1 MISTNNVGLSFGGQK
16 LFDEVNIKFTPGRC
30 YGLIGANGS
39 GKSTF
44 LKLLSG
50 ELEPQS
56 GNIEITP
63 GERISVLKQDHFAF
77 DESTVAKTVMMGNR
91 RLCEVLEQKDA
102 LYMKPDF
109 SEEDGIAASNLEAE
123 FAEMDGYEAESEAAT
138 ILAGLDIGADLLE
151 RPMSELTDPQKVKVL
166 LAQALFGKPD
176 ILLLDEPT
184 NHLDIHAIVW
194 LENFLLRFKNTVV
207 LVSHDRHFLNKVCTH
222 IADIDFGQIS
232 AYAGN
237 YDFWRQSSELVQ
249 TLRGNQRKK
258 NEEKAK
264 ELKAFIQRFSANASK
279 SKQATS
285 RQKQLEKLN
294 LEDLPVSSR
303 KHPSRYRFQDRP
315 QSHASILVSIP
326 SCARRY
332 APFFVV
338 ARSFL

>member
-1 MISTNNVGLSFGGQK
+1 
-16 LFDEVNIKFTPGRC
+16 
-30 YGLIGANGS
+30 
-39 GKSTF
+39 
-44 LKLLSG
+44 
-50 ELEPQS
+50 
-56 GNIEITP
+56 
-63 GERISVLKQDHFAF
+63 
-77 DESTVAKTVMMGNR
+77 
-91 RLCEVLEQKDA
+91 
-102 LYMKPDF
+102 
-109 SEEDGIAASNLEAE
+109 
-123 FAEMDGYEAESEAAT
+123 
-138 ILAGLDIGADLLE
+138 
-151 RPMSELTDPQKVKVL
+151 
-166 LAQALFGKPD
+166 
-176 ILLLDEPT
+176 
-184 NHLDIHAIVW
+184 VW

-303 KHPSRYRFQDRP
+303 KHPFVHFQPEREAGKDVLTASGLRKLEGGEKILDNVSFTINKGDKVLFLAQNNLAIKTLFEILMEQETADGGSFKWGVTTTQSYFPSDNAKFFDCQDRNLVDWMRQYSP
-315 QSHASILVSIP
+315 DQYENFIRGFLGKMLFTGDEALKKSNVLSGGERVRCMLARMMLSGANVLLLDGPTSHLDLESITAVNEGLI
-326 SCARRY
+326 RY
-332 APFFVV
+332 KGTVLFTSHDHEFTQTV
-338 ARSFL
+338 ANRVINLDDGPETNGKYTTYDAYMGFE